1 MTDLAFAT
9 IFTGAVILIWG
20 FRALRNQSVNVLF
33 FKMRSRWSTW
43 IFGFV
48 SVLCGLLM
56 LLSGL
61 AATSSLSAELVEIMA
76 RSGLYGFATG
86 WILSL
91 VLEAI
96 DRINWRIFP
105 DAAPVSLRA
114 KQKLMLLS
122 KSQRKQKSSDLDQL
136 DRDSP
141 AAEPISGS
149 SDR

>member
-1 MTDLAFAT
+1 MKIVSLHWHERASEVTDLTFAT
-9 IFTGAVILIWG
+9 MFTGVVILIWG
-20 FRALRNQSVNVLF
+20 FRALRKHSVNVLF

-61 AATSSLSAELVEIMA
+61 AATSSLTAELVEIMA
-76 RSGLYGFATG
+76 RNGLYGFATG

-91 VLEAI
+91 ILEGI

-114 KQKLMLLS
+114 KQKLMLLNKS
-122 KSQRKQKSSDLDQL
+122 KRKQEKL
-136 DRDSP
+136 RFGP
-141 AAEPISGS
+141 AG
-149 SDR
+149 